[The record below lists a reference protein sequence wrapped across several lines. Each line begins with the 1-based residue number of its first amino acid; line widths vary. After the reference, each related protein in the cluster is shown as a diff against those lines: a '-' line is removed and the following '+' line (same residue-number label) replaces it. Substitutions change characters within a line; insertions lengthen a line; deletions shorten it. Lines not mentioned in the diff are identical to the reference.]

1 MPQTKTVQYKCEL
14 HLQFKIFWKTHEK
27 VTGEI
32 NFNDVFYLIQYI
44 QNTRLLQWLSG
55 KEAPAR
61 QEAQATW
68 VLFLSQEDPL
78 EEEMATHSSILAWR
92 MPWTKEPGGLQSI
105 RSQAVRYD

>member
-32 NFNDVFYLIQYI
+32 NFNDVFYLIQYT

-55 KEAPAR
+55 KESPAR

-92 MPWTKEPGGLQSI
+92 ISWAEESGRLQSMG
-105 RSQAVRYD
+105 SQRVGHD